1 MNNFHN
7 FSFICYTYFV
17 RMGDKMF
24 GKVIRIDNNLVTI
37 ENLGRK
43 ALSSLMNCHIVF
55 EDETRK
61 IVGEIVYIDE
71 EIVKILLVGEIVEG
85 IFVSGIIKKP
95 SGISNIRIITMQ
107 ELELIFGKNELN
119 RKNLFLGTSAI
130 YNNLSISVPL
140 NSFFAN
146 HSAIIGNTGSGK
158 SCGIARIL
166 QNLFILNPEKPINAH
181 IVLFDAYGEY
191 VNAFQ
196 EMNNR
201 GLRTVNYTTKMPRE
215 GERQLTFP
223 AYFLDVD
230 DLAILLQVSSGEQ
243 IPVLSK
249 ALKLVTIFKSEDPVM
264 KEYKNDIIA
273 NCLLDILTSGKSSSH
288 IRDQIIA
295 VLSHYNTE
303 TLNLD
308 AIIHQPG
315 YDRTFKQCL
324 LIDDQGKMNS
334 IFEVVK
340 FLQQF
345 ENVNLEKVNVV
356 KDFAYTLDDLYYA
369 LEFALISEGTLNSE
383 ESYKQNNILKTRL
396 QTIINSDEKEIFD
409 FGMYTSKEDFIREM
423 FGNTQ
428 LVNINLSNLDDRF
441 AKIMTKLYS
450 KLLFNYTTSRVPRGE
465 FSVNI
470 ILEEAHRYVQN
481 DNDVDIIGYNIF
493 DRITKEGRKYGT
505 LLTFITQRPSEL
517 STTALSQCA
526 NYIVFRVFHPED
538 LNIVKSMSTNVAEE
552 TLDQVKAL
560 NPGTAFCFGTGFKI
574 PTLVMFGL
582 PNPLPESTSLKI
594 SDLWY

>member
-1 MNNFHN
+1 
-7 FSFICYTYFV
+7 
-17 RMGDKMF
+17 MF
-24 GKVIRIDNNLVTI
+24 GKILKIDNNELTI

-43 ALSSLMNCHIVF
+43 AISSLMNCHIVL
-55 EDETRK
+55 EDEFRK
-61 IVGEIVYIDE
+61 VVGEIIYIDE
-71 EIVKILLVGEIVEG
+71 SLIKVLLVGEIVNNKF
-85 IFVSGIIKKP
+85 ISGIIKKP
-95 SGISNIRIITMQ
+95 SAISNIRIITMD
-107 ELELIFGKNELN
+107 ELELIFGKNEIN
-119 RKNLFLGTSAI
+119 KNNLLLGKSAI
-130 YNNLSISVPL
+130 YKGLNISVSL

-166 QNLFILNPEKPINAH
+166 QNLFLSSSMKPINSH

-191 VNAFQ
+191 INTFK
-196 EMNNR
+196 EINGSGM
-201 GLRTVNYTTKMPRE
+201 GTVNYTTHIERE
-215 GERQLTFP
+215 GEYQLSFP

-230 DLAILLQVSSGEQ
+230 DLAILLQVQNGEL
-243 IPVLSK
+243 IPVLDK
-249 ALKLVTIFKSEDPVM
+249 TLKLVTIFKSDDPVM

-273 NCLLDILTSGKSSSH
+273 NCLLDILTSGRSSSH

-308 AIIHQPG
+308 SIIHQPG
-315 YDRTFKQCL
+315 YDRTFRQCL
-324 LIDDQGKMNS
+324 LIDEQGKMNA

-345 ENVNLEKVNVV
+345 EKINLDKVNISNDLV
-356 KDFAYTLDDLYYA
+356 YNLDDLYYA
-369 LEFALISEGTLNSE
+369 LEFALISEGNITSDKA
-383 ESYKQNNILKTRL
+383 YKQNNILKTRL
-396 QTIINSDEKEIFD
+396 QTIINGNEKEIFD
-409 FGMYTSKEDFIREM
+409 FNGYISKEEFIRKM
-423 FGNTQ
+423 FQNTQ
-428 LVNINLSNLDDRF
+428 LININLSYLDDRF
-441 AKIMTKLYS
+441 AKVITKLFS
-450 KLLFNYTTSRVPRGE
+450 KLFFEYTTNIIPRGS

-481 DNDVDIIGYNIF
+481 DNDINVIGYNIF

-517 STTALSQCA
+517 SKTALSQCA

-538 LNIVKSMSTNVAEE
+538 LDIVRSMSTNVAME
-552 TLDQVKAL
+552 TLEQVKAF

-574 PTLVMFGL
+574 PTLVMFDL
-582 PNPLPESTSLKI
+582 PSPLPESTSLNI
-594 SDLWY
+594 SELWY